1 MLIAIHIK
9 KKKPKRPKIK
19 RTSSGLSFHNPGVL
33 QRRMATRTLP
43 SGSSSSEKKKAKNT
57 VRAKRETRPR
67 LWELGS
73 TRTLFSGR
81 ALSRKTK
88 NQKKMITSIGDDL

>member
-1 MLIAIHIK
+1 MALYHQK
-9 KKKPKRPKIK
+9 KKSKK

-43 SGSSSSEKKKAKNT
+43 SGSSFSEKKKAKNT
-57 VRAKRETRPR
+57 VRVKRETRPR

-81 ALSRKTK
+81 ALSRKAARTEREL
-88 NQKKMITSIGDDL
+88 NLY